1 MWSPETPELGSSGIA
16 HYNEDSAPSGTV
28 CFLGKGVILECH
40 NCSKELFRAKNL
52 FALESG
58 YGIDAHRY
66 DQVSHA
72 AGDYAPVS

>member
-1 MWSPETPELGSSGIA
+1 VSELLKRVISS
-16 HYNEDSAPSGTV
+16 
-28 CFLGKGVILECH
+28 
-40 NCSKELFRAKNL
+40 KNL